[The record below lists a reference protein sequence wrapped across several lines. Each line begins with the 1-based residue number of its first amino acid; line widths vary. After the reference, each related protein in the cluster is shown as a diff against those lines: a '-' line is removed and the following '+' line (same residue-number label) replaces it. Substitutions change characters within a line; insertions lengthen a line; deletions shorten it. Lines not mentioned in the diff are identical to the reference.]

1 MATQGRKNV
10 HGKAGVRFKAPYN
23 TSKRKSELRNL
34 VTELIVH
41 GRVSVTSGMG
51 QDLKSLADRLV
62 TYAKVGDLHHRRLA
76 ASVVRPI
83 VIDEKTGLTP
93 LDKLFDEIAPGYK
106 ARQGGYTRSLKL
118 TNRQGDNAPMV
129 IVEFVK

>member
-83 VIDEKTGLTP
+83 VIDEKTGTTP
-93 LDKLFDEIAPGYK
+93 LDKLFDEIGPGYK
-106 ARQGGYTRSLKL
+106 ARQGGYTRQLKL
-118 TNRQGDNAPMV
+118 ANRQGDNAPMV

>member
-10 HGKAGVRFKAPYN
+10 HGKAGVRFKAPYT

-62 TYAKVGDLHHRRLA
+62 TYAKVGDLHTRRLA
-76 ASVVRPI
+76 AAVVRPI
-83 VIDEKTGLTP
+83 VIDEKTGKTP
-93 LDKLFDEIAPGYK
+93 LDKLFDEIGPSYK
-106 ARQGGYTRSLKL
+106 ERQGGYTRSLKL
-118 TNRQGDNAPMV
+118 ANRQGDNAPMV
-129 IVEFVK
+129 IVEFMK

>member
-10 HGKAGVRFKAPYN
+10 HGKAGVRFKAPYS

-83 VIDEKTGLTP
+83 VIDEKTGVTP
-93 LDKLFDEIAPGYK
+93 LDKLFDEIAPSYK

-118 TNRQGDNAPMV
+118 ANRQGDNAPMV

>member
-93 LDKLFDEIAPGYK
+93 LDKLFDEIGPGYK